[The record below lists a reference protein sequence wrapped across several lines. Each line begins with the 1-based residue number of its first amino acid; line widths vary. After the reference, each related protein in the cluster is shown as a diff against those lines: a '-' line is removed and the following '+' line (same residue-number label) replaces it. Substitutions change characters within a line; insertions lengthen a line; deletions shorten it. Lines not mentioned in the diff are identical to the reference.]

1 MVPSCE
7 ALRVRLG
14 DLVPEHRADGAVDV
28 ADREARGDRGAVV
41 DGVAGG
47 GDELVVERLLEA
59 VVLGDRVVRARSRR
73 GCGTSA
79 RIGLEVEARRPSS
92 G

>member
-1 MVPSCE
+1 M
-7 ALRVRLG
+7 RLG
-14 DLVPEHRADGAVDV
+14 DLVAEHRADGAVDV
-28 ADREARGDRGAVV
+28 ADREPRGHRGAVV

-59 VVLGDRVVRARSRR
+59 VVLGDRVVGARAVGAAHLGEDR
-73 GCGTSA
+73 A
-79 RIGLEVEARRPSS
+79 EVEARTPSS